1 MGTSAV
7 DPGPAW
13 PRHHATM
20 WSKHNVD
27 RWSSWA
33 FAPERRLG
41 NDDELRPLKYI
52 SHCETAESEQGVD
65 TTREGENG

>member
-1 MGTSAV
+1 
-7 DPGPAW
+7 
-13 PRHHATM
+13 M